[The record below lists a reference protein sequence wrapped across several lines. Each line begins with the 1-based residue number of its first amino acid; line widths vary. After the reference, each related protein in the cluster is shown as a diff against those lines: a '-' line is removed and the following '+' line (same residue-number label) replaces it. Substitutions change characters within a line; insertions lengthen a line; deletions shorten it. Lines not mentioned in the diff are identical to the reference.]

1 MKSLLYTLLLIFTA
15 SSVFA
20 QPDEGVIVV
29 KNGYLLYHNLGENSY
44 TLELDKSVKVD
55 RLPEWIIT
63 NTATLQFDI
72 VAKKNFGTEDKTIL
86 LQYRDW
92 ESDYLNEMFGT
103 TLKMESNFLRIDG
116 DDALLW
122 SVMTPVD
129 LLELEDTV
137 VPVLKTFYLQRI
149 HKDIIFRFMF
159 PSTTG
164 DNQEAEKILLDINK
178 NLRFYNAGLN
188 FPLLQNNIMS
198 GKNFYE
204 E

>member
-1 MKSLLYTLLLIFTA
+1 MKSLLYTLLLFFTA

-29 KNGYLLYHNLGENSY
+29 KNGYLLYHNLGDNSY

-55 RLPEWIIT
+55 GLPRWIIT
-63 NTATLQFDI
+63 DTATMQFDI
-72 VAKKNFGTEDKTIL
+72 VAKKHFGSGDKNIL
-86 LQYRDW
+86 IQYRDW
-92 ESDYLNEMFGT
+92 EVDYLNEMFNT
-103 TLKMESNFLRIDG
+103 RLKMESNFLTIDG
-116 DDALLW
+116 DEALIW
-122 SVMTPVD
+122 SVVTPLD
-129 LLELEDTV
+129 LIDLEDASE
-137 VPVLKTFYLQRI
+137 PVLKTFYLQRI
-149 HKDIIFRFMF
+149 HKDIIYRFMF
-159 PSTTG
+159 SSTTG

-188 FPLLQNNIMS
+188 FPLLQNNILS